1 MKAAAILAG
10 LTGLLMG
17 LGLVMDFGLAAPGF
31 AAQPAAFAGVANDNG
46 KAAND
51 KAKITVLYDAFGES
65 SSLKKDWG
73 FSALIE
79 YRGKRILFD
88 TGNNAEIFAHN
99 VKEKGV
105 DLTNL
110 DFAVVSHRHGDHT
123 SGLNHLL
130 TVNPDVA
137 IYVPQENF
145 SVFGAALPST
155 FYKKNPSL
163 PQAKRYFG
171 GKPPKTMR
179 FGSAWPEGNFKW
191 VSENAEVAPGV
202 HLIVLTGK
210 WGADLA
216 VRELSLILETAD
228 GPILVVGCGHPRI
241 ELIVE
246 ETGKVVDKPIHL
258 IMGGLHLLPAS
269 KEEIRR
275 IAGRLHDQAQVAF
288 IAPGHCTG
296 ERAFAIL
303 QDVFADQYI
312 YAGLGSTLEV
322 GRDVRLKADARGRPT
337 MRRADLNSYRQA
349 LAQGPYRALLG
360 RGNIAQQ
367 AASNEP
373 GATAGQSMR

>member
-1 MKAAAILAG
+1 MKAIAILPLLAG
-10 LTGLLMG
+10 LLCAFS
-17 LGLVMDFGLAAPGF
+17 LGGSPGF
-31 AAQPAAFAGVANDNG
+31 AAEPPGGDGANGN
-46 KAAND
+46 
-51 KAKITVLYDAFGES
+51 AKVTILYDAFGEP

-88 TGNNAEIFAHN
+88 TGNNGEIFAHN

-123 SGLNHLL
+123 SGLSHLL
-130 TVNPDVA
+130 SVNPDVA

-163 PQAKRYFG
+163 PEKKRYFG
-171 GKPPKTMR
+171 GNPPETMR
-179 FGSAWPEGNFKW
+179 FGSAWPKGNFTW
-191 VSENAEVAPGV
+191 VRENIEVAPGI

-210 WGADLA
+210 WGADFEL
-216 VRELSLILETAD
+216 RELSLVLETPD

-241 ELIVE
+241 EAIVE
-246 ETGKVVDKPIHL
+246 ETGKVVDRPIHL

-269 KEEIRR
+269 TEEITR
-275 IAGRLHDQAQVAF
+275 IADALHDRSKVAF

-296 ERAFAIL
+296 ERGFAIL
-303 QDVFADQYI
+303 EAVFADRYV
-312 YAGLGSTLEV
+312 YAGLGTTLEI
-322 GRDVRLKADARGRPT
+322 GPDVSVRADARTRPA
-337 MRRADLNSYRQA
+337 MRRADLKAYRQA
-349 LAQGPYRALLG
+349 LAMGPYRALLG
-360 RGNIAQQ
+360 RGKMTRVAPKGMAS
-367 AASNEP
+367 AAIRSV
-373 GATAGQSMR
+373 R